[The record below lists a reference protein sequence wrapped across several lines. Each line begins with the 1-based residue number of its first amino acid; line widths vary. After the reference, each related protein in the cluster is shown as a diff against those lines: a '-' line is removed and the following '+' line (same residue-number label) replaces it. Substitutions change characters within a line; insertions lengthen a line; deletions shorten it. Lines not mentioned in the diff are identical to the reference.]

1 MIELKSIRKRFSDKE
16 VLRNVTLQIQKNE
29 LLSIVGP
36 SGCGKTT
43 MLNIISGLCPPDEGE
58 IYIDKILVDGKKGR
72 KKIHVNPSD
81 RGIGYVFQ
89 NYSLFPHMRVDEN
102 ISYGLKAKHLP
113 KLEIRNRINS
123 LLDFIALKDYARSYP
138 HELSGGQ
145 QQRVALARALA
156 IDPTLLLLDE
166 PLSALDPKT
175 RESLRTDFKNL
186 LEPLEVTSIY
196 VTHDLAE
203 ACTISDRIAVMGE
216 GIIKQIGN
224 RDEIL
229 EQPNSRF
236 VANFLGLNVYD
247 GKVIQTASSPAKIKI
262 GNVELLAPVS
272 GKADGEKIIL
282 TIKPE
287 DVLLST
293 EPLIKNPKWCG
304 CVCNNLSGN
313 VSDIV
318 KMKSSA
324 KVLVDVGFPIE
335 SELTLSSLK
344 DLYIDKGKKV
354 YVQFKADALNVCQD
368 DLLH

>member
-1 MIELKSIRKRFSDKE
+1 MIELKSIKKRFSNKE
-16 VLRNVTLQIQKNE
+16 VLRNINLQIQKNE
-29 LLSIVGP
+29 VLSIVGP

-43 MLNIISGLCPPDEGE
+43 MLNIISGLSTPDEGE
-58 IYIDKILVDGKKGR
+58 IYINDILVDGKKGR

-102 ISYGLKAKHLP
+102 VSYGLKAKHLP
-113 KLEIRNRINS
+113 RIEIKKKINS
-123 LLDFIALKDYARSYP
+123 LLDFIALKDYARCYP

-203 ACTISDRIAVMGE
+203 ACTISDRIAVMGK
-216 GIIKQIGN
+216 GIIEQIGN

-247 GKVIQTASSPAKIKI
+247 GKILKAASSPAKVKI
-262 GNVELLAPVS
+262 GNVEILAPVT
-272 GKADGEKIIL
+272 GKVDGEKIIL

-287 DVLLST
+287 DILLST

-304 CVCNNLSGN
+304 CVCNNLTGT
-313 VSDIV
+313 VSDIIQ
-318 KMKSSA
+318 MKSSA

-344 DLYIDKGKKV
+344 DLCINKGKKV
-354 YVQFKADALNVCQD
+354 YVQFKADSLNVCKD
-368 DLLH
+368 DPHN

>member
-1 MIELKSIRKRFSDKE
+1 MIELKTIKKRFSDKE
-16 VLRNVTLQIQKNE
+16 VLKNVTLQVQKNE

-43 MLNIISGLCPPDEGE
+43 MLNIISGLCLPDEGE

-113 KLEIRNRINS
+113 RHEIKKKINS
-123 LLDFIALKDYARSYP
+123 LLDFIALRDYAQCYP

-186 LEPLEVTSIY
+186 LETLEVTSIY

-216 GIIKQIGN
+216 GVVEQIGN

-229 EQPNSRF
+229 EKPNSKF

-247 GKVIQTASSPAKIKI
+247 GKIVQAASGPAKVKI
-262 GNVELLAPVS
+262 GNIEIFTPVI
-272 GKADGEKIIL
+272 GKGDGEKIIL

-287 DVLLST
+287 DIILST
-293 EPLIKNPKWCG
+293 EPLIRNPKWYG
-304 CVCNNLSGN
+304 CVCNNLTGK

-324 KVLVDVGFPIE
+324 MVLVDVGFPIE

-344 DLYIDKGKKV
+344 DLCIDKGKNV
-354 YVQFKADALNVCQD
+354 YVQFKADSLNVCQG
-368 DLLH
+368 

>member
-1 MIELKSIRKRFSDKE
+1 MIELKTIKKRFSDKE
-16 VLRNVTLQIQKNE
+16 VLRNINLQVQTNE

-43 MLNIISGLCPPDEGE
+43 MLNIISGLCSPDEGE
-58 IYIDKILVDGKKGR
+58 IYINKILVDGKKGR
-72 KKIHVNPSD
+72 KRIRVRPSD

-113 KLEIRNRINS
+113 RHEIKKKINS
-123 LLDFIALKDYARSYP
+123 LLDFITLKDCAQCYP

-175 RESLRTDFKNL
+175 RESLRIDFKNL

-216 GIIKQIGN
+216 GVIEQIGN

-229 EQPNSRF
+229 EKPNSKF

-247 GKVIQTASSPAKIKI
+247 GKIIQAASSPAKVKI
-262 GNVELLAPVS
+262 GNIEILAPLI
-272 GKADGEKIIL
+272 GKGDGEKIIL

-287 DVLLST
+287 DIILSND
-293 EPLIKNPKWCG
+293 PLIRNPKWCG
-304 CVCNNLSGN
+304 CAYNNLTGKI
-313 VSDIV
+313 SDIV

-324 KVLVDVGFPIE
+324 KVSVDVGFPIE
-335 SELTLSSLK
+335 SELTLSSFK
-344 DLYIDKGKKV
+344 DLCINKGKKV
-354 YVQFKADALNVCQD
+354 YVQFKADSLNVCQG
-368 DLLH
+368 